1 MKFDW
6 KNAVERAAWTAIQVP
21 AAIAVV
27 EAAAGGISLDRQ
39 LVMAGLVGFALSF
52 AKTYG
57 QERVEWLAAKR
68 ANR

>member
-6 KNAVERAAWTAIQVP
+6 KNAVERAIWTSIQVP

-27 EAAAGGISLDRQ
+27 EAASGGVSVDRQ
-39 LVMAGLVGFALSF
+39 MVMAGVVGFALSF

-57 QERVEWLAAKR
+57 QERMEWLAAR
-68 ANR
+68 RVNQ